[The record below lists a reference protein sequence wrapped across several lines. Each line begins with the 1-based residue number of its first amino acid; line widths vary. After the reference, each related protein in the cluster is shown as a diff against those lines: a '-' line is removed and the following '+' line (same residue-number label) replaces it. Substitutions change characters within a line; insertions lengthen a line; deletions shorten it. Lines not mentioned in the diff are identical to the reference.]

1 MPCKLYCELR
11 QLLLIKEEKIGNLQQ
26 AIRWVDDLGRQ
37 EPHRRAEVEAKKAIV
52 NTKLVE
58 TLAEV
63 GQTDE
68 DVGEADAEVGQI
80 DGGVGRTDE

>member
-1 MPCKLYCELR
+1 MPCRADCELR
-11 QLLLIKEEKIGNLQQ
+11 QLLLIKEEKVGNLQQ

-52 NTKLVE
+52 NTKLVQ

-63 GQTDE
+63 GVLVNKLANGCYLCNDE
-68 DVGEADAEVGQI
+68 
-80 DGGVGRTDE
+80 

>member
-63 GQTDE
+63 GVLVNKLARGCYLCNDK
-68 DVGEADAEVGQI
+68 
-80 DGGVGRTDE
+80 